1 MKISSE
7 TLGRLMASGRNYLGQ
22 GVAFAAGIGVMS
34 AAQQKD
40 LMDAVGQMVDGVTM
54 VVQGAT
60 NAWAIVAVV
69 AAPVVGPILARWA
82 SNSAKVGSQ
91 AAAVRAAVEEA
102 RAAAAPLPLEVK
114 AKIVD
119 AAAALPEVVG
129 DIKVTDPALAVATE
143 SEQVKS
149 AS

>member
-1 MKISSE
+1 
-7 TLGRLMASGRNYLGQ
+7 
-22 GVAFAAGIGVMS
+22 
-34 AAQQKD
+34 
-40 LMDAVGQMVDGVTM
+40 
-54 VVQGAT
+54 
-60 NAWAIVAVV
+60 
-69 AAPVVGPILARWA
+69 
-82 SNSAKVGSQ
+82 
-91 AAAVRAAVEEA
+91 
-102 RAAAAPLPLEVK
+102 LPLEVK